1 MPKLISFLLAAPLVF
16 GVAIGTSACTRVK
29 NEVGI
34 PNTFTFDCKRGLDAD
49 CDAQAY
55 AACPNGYENAARIT
69 ADSRM
74 QTRVVRCK

>member
-1 MPKLISFLLAAPLVF
+1 MKKFTRLLFAAPLAV
-16 GVAIGTSACTRVK
+16 GLAAGTSACTRVK
-29 NEVGI
+29 NEIGI

-69 ADSRM
+69 ADSKM